1 MIIYKNSVIIK
12 IHYTGTLFY
21 FPTLLIRY
29 AGGIAGK
36 NTIHANLLY
45 DDAPGEMHVPAAKV
59 ARQQIE
65 AHYHFRT
72 VLPAGKALKV
82 VRNSFNWFLAIV
94 IV

>member
-1 MIIYKNSVIIK
+1 MIIYKNSVVIK
-12 IHYTGTLFY
+12 NHYTGTLFY
-21 FPTLLIRY
+21 FPTLLIRC
-29 AGGIAGK
+29 AGDIAGK
-36 NTIHANLLY
+36 KRYMQICCTMMHL
-45 DDAPGEMHVPAAKV
+45 EMHVPAAKV

-72 VLPAGKALKV
+72 VLPAVKALKV